1 MIYRK
6 SCNFIWTHCY
16 LFRSSHR
23 RRSVKK
29 SFLRNFAKFTEKHLS
44 RSLSFNKVA
53 GLRAAALLKERLWH
67 GCFPV
72 SFAKFLTTLF
82 LQNTSSQLLSF
93 VATIA
98 DFWHASIR
106 IWTCVQLKI
115 RYYWIKLLRSDYYC
129 TTTSPRDLLNIQN
142 PVKHLIWS
150 FL

>member
-1 MIYRK
+1 MYRK
-6 SCNFIWTHCY
+6 SFNFIWTHCH

-44 RSLSFNKVA
+44 WSLS
-53 GLRAAALLKERLWH
+53 LLKERLWH
-67 GCFPV
+67 GLFPV
-72 SFAKFLTTLF
+72 NFAKFLKTLF
-82 LQNTSSQLLSF
+82 LQNTSSQLLLF
-93 VATIA
+93 VVTIA

-106 IWTCVQLKI
+106 IWTCAQLKI

-129 TTTSPRDLLNIQN
+129 TTTYPRDILNIQN